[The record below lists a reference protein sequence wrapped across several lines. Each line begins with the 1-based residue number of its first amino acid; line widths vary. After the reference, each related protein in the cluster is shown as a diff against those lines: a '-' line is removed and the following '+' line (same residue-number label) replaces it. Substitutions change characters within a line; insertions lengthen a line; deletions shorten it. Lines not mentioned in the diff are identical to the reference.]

1 MRLLACL
8 LLALAAPAQAQI
20 YKCTEGGKTRFSDKP
35 ITDCRSQQ
43 VTGAPKPEP
52 VAPAAP
58 AGKDGKKAPRVV
70 AHKAPP
76 KEAVEFDRKCATVR
90 QEYARLQRGPD
101 DAGREQRMEAMRS
114 SYAACR

>member
-1 MRLLACL
+1 MRLLVCL

-52 VAPAAP
+52 VVPAAP
-58 AGKDGKKAPRVV
+58 AGKDGKKAQRI
-70 AHKAPP
+70 AKAPP

-90 QEYARLQRGPD
+90 QEYARLQRGSD
-101 DAGREQRMEAMRS
+101 DAAREQRMDAMRS
-114 SYAACR
+114 SYAACN

>member
-35 ITDCRSQQ
+35 ITDCKSQQ
-43 VTGAPKPEP
+43 VTGVPKPEP

-58 AGKDGKKAPRVV
+58 ARKDGKKAQPRI
-70 AHKAPP
+70 AKAPP
-76 KEAVEFDRKCATVR
+76 KEAVEFDKKCASLR
-90 QEYARLQRGPD
+90 QEYARLQRAPD
-101 DAGREQRMEAMRS
+101 DAAREQRMDAMRS
-114 SYAACR
+114 AYAACN